1 MPAPS
6 DRPLRKV
13 TMNFFR
19 DDVAYMVA
27 KYGTGWTSEVRDRLA
42 DFVKERKRLE
52 KEINNGFHVGPNK

>member
-1 MPAPS
+1 
-6 DRPLRKV
+6 
-13 TMNFFR
+13 MNFFR